1 MEANQYFKD
10 GQLVDLGEQSSICTT
25 CAEMTQITHD
35 MTQEL
40 IQLRRTNDTLFREL
54 EELRETNIILG
65 RRNRVLQRRNT
76 ALQDQADA
84 IFEALC
90 EQDEQ
95 EGIST

>member
-1 MEANQYFKD
+1 MENT
-10 GQLVDLGEQSSICTT
+10 CTT
-25 CAEMTQITHD
+25 CAEMTQLTHET
-35 MTQEL
+35 TQEL

-54 EELRETNIILG
+54 EELRETNLVLG
-65 RRNRVLQRRNT
+65 RRNRVLQRHNV

-84 IFEALC
+84 LFLALS

>member
-1 MEANQYFKD
+1 MENQC
-10 GQLVDLGEQSSICTT
+10 IT

-35 MTQEL
+35 TTQEL

-84 IFEALC
+84 MFIALS

-95 EGIST
+95 DGIST